1 MLYECEANTDIWNA
15 LGKHINLSIKNKHF
29 ILGYDTDIIQEQ
41 FRHIKDTHVD
51 FKNDCI
57 FTVAYIKYIN
67 ICYHH

>member
-1 MLYECEANTDIWNA
+1 M
-15 LGKHINLSIKNKHF
+15 GKHINLSIKNKHF

-67 ICYHH
+67 ICYNH